1 MVERNDLNSQENGNS
16 KPREVPSVSF
26 SPQGSPWGSPPLKRT
41 AAAAAVHP
49 NESLKS
55 TAGVTKGDEPKR
67 DIGLR
72 MLDLPY
78 WYHKIELPGEI
89 TTPGWS
95 PIDAAKY
102 GIPNDLTGKRV
113 LDIGAWDGYWT
124 WEALKRGAKEVVA
137 IDDFS
142 DTLGKSDQP
151 ARTKWNTF
159 DLCREAFGFTQC
171 DVDPKDNQ
179 PLMYWH
185 NDKNQWVRRIEM
197 SVYDI
202 SEDTLGRFDVVFFF
216 GTIYHLKHLMLALEK
231 ISAVCDGEIYIES
244 AVLDDYSPYRGGM
257 GKGYANNDM
266 LAEFYPGDQF
276 ASNKGNWWVP
286 TIQCLA
292 AMVDAAGFKNIS
304 GWALTDTPAELSQC
318 RGFVYGSKT
327 GAQNSNVEK
336 LTGLGAARPK
346 SLSVA
351 AVMSV
356 PRLGFQDN
364 SFCVIEGLVPLK
376 IPIIKTSGAYWGQ
389 CLERG
394 IQQRIDEGFDAVL
407 TLDYDTIFTKE
418 DVEALVRL
426 MTEHPEADA
435 IVAMQAGRGDMG
447 ALMTMKTRS
456 GQVRSVISSEEFK
469 PDVKKIATGHFGL
482 TLLRTESLMRLP
494 QPWFWAQPD
503 GNNQWGPGKVDD
515 DIYFWKQME
524 KHGMTVYTANRVV
537 LGHLQLMV
545 KWLGSDLE
553 SVFQTTSDFRD
564 NGKPKNIWK

>member
-1 MVERNDLNSQENGNS
+1 MSDNNKLQPGQ
-16 KPREVPSVSF
+16 VPLQQGADTVSF
-26 SPQGSPWGSPPLKRT
+26 SPAGIKGRKRVATLGLIGS
-41 AAAAAVHP
+41 AA
-49 NESLKS
+49 
-55 TAGVTKGDEPKR
+55 GDEPKK

-72 MLDLPY
+72 MLDIPH

-89 TTPGWS
+89 ITPGWS

-102 GIPNDLTGKRV
+102 GVPDDLTGKRV

-142 DTLGKSDQP
+142 DNCGHTDMPKRNWSG
-151 ARTKWNTF
+151 F
-159 DLCREAFGFTQC
+159 DLCREAFGFTKKVSVSADKKEIDGVEVEATFEYWQNES
-171 DVDPKDNQ
+171 NQ
-179 PLMYWH
+179 
-185 NDKNQWVRRIEM
+185 NVNRTEM

-202 SEDTLGRFDVVFFF
+202 ELLGRFDIVFFF
-216 GTIYHLKHLMLALEK
+216 GTIYHLKHPMLALELVSK
-231 ISAVCDGEIYIES
+231 ICDGEIYIES

-257 GKGYANNDM
+257 GKGYPGNDM
-266 LAEFYPGDQF
+266 VAEFYPDDQF
-276 ASNKGNWWVP
+276 ASNAGNWWVP

-292 AMVDAAGFKNIS
+292 AMVDSAGFKNIS
-304 GWALTDTPAELSQC
+304 GWGLTDKPAELSQC

-327 GAQNSNVEK
+327 GAKNANVEK
-336 LTGLGAARPK
+336 LTGLGVDRPK
-346 SLSVA
+346 ALKVA

-418 DVEALVRL
+418 DVETLMRL
-426 MTEHPEADA
+426 MAEHPEADA

-447 ALMTMKTRS
+447 ALMTLKTKS
-456 GQVRSVISSEEFK
+456 GQVRSVISSEEFTM
-469 PDVKKIATGHFGL
+469 DVKKIATGHFGL

-503 GNNQWGPGKVDD
+503 ANNQWGPGKVDD

-545 KWLGSDLE
+545 KWLGKDLE

-564 NGKPKNIWK
+564 NGKPKNIWI